1 MSRIIMTFLLFFLF
15 IPTNAQNLLIN
26 GKDTMVVITPEELV
40 KINKIIV
47 SEEYLRKTVET
58 QNELLNADSALL
70 AEKDSIIQ
78 YTELRE
84 QKKEAFYI
92 DQTAALK
99 KDLKKKKTLN
109 FLKGSGIGAI
119 IGFIIGILL

>member
-1 MSRIIMTFLLFFLF
+1 MNRIIMTFLLFFLF
-15 IPTNAQNLLIN
+15 IPTNAQSLLIN

-58 QNELLNADSALL
+58 QNELLSADSALL

-92 DQTAALK
+92 DQTTALK
-99 KDLKKKKTLN
+99 KDLKKKKTFS

-119 IGFIIGILL
+119 IGLIIGILL

>member
-1 MSRIIMTFLLFFLF
+1 MTFLLFFLF
-15 IPTNAQNLLIN
+15 IPTNAQGLLIN

-58 QNELLNADSALL
+58 QNELLSADSALL

-92 DQTAALK
+92 DQTTALK
-99 KDLKKKKTLN
+99 KDLKKKKTLS

-119 IGFIIGILL
+119 IGLIIGILL